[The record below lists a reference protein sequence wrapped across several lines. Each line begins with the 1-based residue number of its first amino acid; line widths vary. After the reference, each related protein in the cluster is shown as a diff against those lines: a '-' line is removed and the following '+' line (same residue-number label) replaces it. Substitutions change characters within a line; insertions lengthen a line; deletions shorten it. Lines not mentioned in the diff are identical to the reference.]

1 MDPVSDSNEDPGSL
15 GARKPLAVFDIDGVL
30 ADVRHRLPHVQGR
43 PKDWDA
49 FFAAI
54 GKDPV
59 LPDGLALAQELAA
72 EHRVVYVTGRPE
84 HTRDATMAW
93 LGGQNLPSGR
103 VFMRADDDF
112 RPAREAKLR
121 LMRRLS
127 RFGDVAVVVDDDPA
141 VCAALRA
148 AGWPVRQATWM
159 PRPESLAFAEE
170 SEGRA

>member
-1 MDPVSDSNEDPGSL
+1 MMTTRNDDHPEWGGTSVDPVSDSNEDPGSL

-30 ADVRHRLPHVQGR
+30 ADVRHRLPHVQSR

-59 LPDGLALAQELAA
+59 LPDGLALAQE
-72 EHRVVYVTGRPE
+72 
-84 HTRDATMAW
+84 
-93 LGGQNLPSGR
+93 
-103 VFMRADDDF
+103 
-112 RPAREAKLR
+112 
-121 LMRRLS
+121 
-127 RFGDVAVVVDDDPA
+127 
-141 VCAALRA
+141 RA

>member
-1 MDPVSDSNEDPGSL
+1 MMTTGNDDHPEWGGTSVDPVSDSNEDPGSL
-15 GARKPLAVFDIDGVL
+15 GARKPLAVFDM
-30 ADVRHRLPHVQGR
+30 
-43 PKDWDA
+43 
-49 FFAAI
+49 
-54 GKDPV
+54 DPV
-59 LPDGLALAQELAA
+59 LPDGLALAQELAV

-84 HTRDATMAW
+84 HTRDATTAW